1 LTAPKPTS
9 PRLRLW
15 LLLLG
20 GIVAVYALAG
30 FFLVPWI
37 LRRQVQSQARNYLHR
52 EATLAKA
59 RFNPFTLK
67 LTLIGYDL
75 RDRDGGRLL
84 AFDTLV
90 VNLSTASLPTRALVL
105 DEFRLI
111 RPAIVGRIMPDGR
124 PSISDLFTK
133 DYTTL
138 PPAEKVP
145 GRPPRLVIHHS
156 TIALGEVT
164 FIDNSRTPRYEEHFT
179 DLGADVEELSTLPNK
194 EGDHVVTVTFGSG
207 AEIRWEGKMGFQPLK
222 LEGQFII
229 SRVRLP
235 RLAEAFGSKLPL
247 RLTEGEGAVTFRY
260 LVQQDSAGPLRI
272 AVPDASLNLQNLALR
287 PRKVEQDWA
296 KVQQLEVSG
305 VKAQWPAR
313 TATINLVRFSTPWV
327 AALRMKDKTLN
338 WDPIIKAMQKPDS
351 AQADSA
357 RPWQVV
363 CDAVELVDGGLHLE
377 DRSPTPTMMFDL
389 VKMNLRLSPV
399 SSDPKTKT
407 QIEFQAM
414 GSRGT
419 HFSTKGEVTQ
429 QPFAADLDLAIS
441 RLPLPLGQPYLGLD
455 APAVIKEG
463 TASINGKVRMRDG
476 KPAVVFNGIGTV
488 NSLRINDAAGDSL
501 LTWTGMTARG
511 IHLTT
516 KPDLLRIKTIKL
528 EEPFARVAISKEREL
543 NLAKLSALVPVD
555 TTTEPFP
562 YEISEVLFD
571 DAQIDFSDESLI
583 LPFRTD
589 IDSTRGAIRDVASFG
604 GTPGSLELEG
614 KVGQYGLARASGT
627 LMINDPFA
635 ATVIKADF
643 RNVDMVALTPY
654 SAQFAGYSIKEGKL
668 DLDLNYK
675 IQNRQLQADHH
686 IVATDLQLGDKVEGG
701 QSPGFL
707 VKLAIS
713 LMKDREGK
721 IKLDVPVEGTVDD
734 PEFSY
739 KGIVWK
745 AIKQILGKIATA
757 PFRFLGKV
765 LGIGG
770 GDDAELVD
778 FDPGRSDIIPP
789 EKEKLD
795 SLTAEMARKPELT
808 LSIEGRY
815 DSISDMAE
823 LKEMKLKAALAAE
836 RDSSGKKGSQDDTTT
851 TALSKSLEKLYAT
864 MLSKS
869 SFDSLKAS
877 FIVPKSAPADPA
889 PSAPDT
895 KDKDQKLPPPLSG
908 KPGSLDAA
916 AFYVAVRERLLAM
929 QEVKPEELVQLARD
943 RANGIASA
951 LTASGTLDSSR
962 VKVTDPAPVKKKK
975 AGSSRVPSELSM
987 DAK

>member
-1 LTAPKPTS
+1 LTAPRPTS
-9 PRLRLW
+9 RHLRFW
-15 LLLLG
+15 LVLLG
-20 GIVAVYALAG
+20 GIIALYALAG
-30 FFLVPWI
+30 FVLVPWI

-67 LTLIGYDL
+67 TTLIGYDL
-75 RDRDGGRLL
+75 RDKDGSRLL
-84 AFDTLV
+84 AFDTMV
-90 VNLSTASLPTRALVL
+90 VNLSSASIIRRALVL
-105 DEFRLI
+105 DQFRLV
-111 RPAIVGRIMPDGR
+111 RPQIVGRLGADGR
-124 PSISDLFTK
+124 PSISDLFAKT
-133 DYTTL
+133 
-138 PPAEKVP
+138 PAPAAPAEKAP
-145 GRPPRLVIHHS
+145 SKPPRLVVHH
-156 TIALGEVT
+156 TRIAQGEIV
-164 FIDNSRTPRYEEHFT
+164 FIDDSRTPRYEEQFS
-179 DLGADVEELSTLPNK
+179 DLGVQMEELSTLPNK
-194 EGDHVVTVTFGSG
+194 EGDHLVTVSFASG
-207 AEIRWEGKMGFQPLK
+207 AEITWTGKMGFQPLR
-222 LEGQFII
+222 LEGQFNL
-229 SRVRLP
+229 SKLQFP
-235 RLAEAFGSKLPL
+235 KLAEAFGGHFPM
-247 RLTEGEGAVTFRY
+247 RLTEGEGAVTFHY

-272 AVPDASLNLQNLALR
+272 AIPDASLNLHALAFQ
-287 PRKVEQDWA
+287 PRKIAQDWLKVEA
-296 KVQQLEVSG
+296 LDITGVKVQ
-305 VKAQWPAR
+305 WPER
-313 TATINLVRFSTPWV
+313 TAAINMVKISAPWV
-327 AALRMKDKTLN
+327 TAERMKDRTLN
-338 WDPIIKAMQKPDS
+338 WAPILEALQAKDT
-351 AQADSA
+351 AQAGSA
-357 RPWQVV
+357 SPWKVFCQ
-363 CDAVELVDGGLHLE
+363 AVELVDGGISMADHAV
-377 DRSPTPTMMFDL
+377 TPTTQYG
-389 VKMNLRLSPV
+389 VSKINVRLSPV
-399 SSDPKTKT
+399 TSDPTVTT
-407 QIEFQAM
+407 QVEVSAL

-419 HFSTKGEVTQ
+419 DFTVKGGATQ
-429 QPFAADLDLAIS
+429 KPFAVDLDLAI
-441 RLPLPLGQPYLGLD
+441 RRFPLPVGQSYLGQG
-455 APAVIKEG
+455 APAKIESGK
-463 TASINGKVRMRDG
+463 ASINGKLRMRDG
-476 KPAVVFNGIGTV
+476 RPAMAFDGIGT
-488 NSLRINDAAGDSL
+488 INDLIVNDEAGDSL

-511 IHLTT
+511 IHLTN

-528 EEPFARVAISKEREL
+528 EQLFARVAVSKEREL
-543 NLAKLSALVPVD
+543 NLTKLSAMVPID
-555 TTTEPFP
+555 TTKPPFP

-571 DAQIDFSDESLI
+571 DAEIDFSDESLI
-583 LPFRTD
+583 LPFRTK

-614 KVGQYGLARASGT
+614 KVGEYGLARANGT
-627 LMINDPFA
+627 LMIADPFA
-635 ATVIKADF
+635 ATTIKADF

-701 QSPGFL
+701 ESPGFL

-757 PFRFLGKV
+757 PFRFLGKL

-770 GDDAELVD
+770 DDVELVD

-795 SLTAEMARKPELT
+795 SLAAELVRKPELT

-815 DSISDMAE
+815 DSISDVAE
-823 LKEMKLKAALAAE
+823 IKETKLKGLLAAE

-864 MLSKS
+864 QFSKS
-869 SFDSLKAS
+869 SFDSLKTN
-877 FIVPKSAPADPA
+877 FIVPKTAPADPL
-889 PSAPDT
+889 PSAPE
-895 KDKDQKLPPPLSG
+895 DKDQKPTLRLSG
-908 KPGSLDAA
+908 KPGSLDAT

-929 QEVKPEELVQLARD
+929 QEVKPEELVQLARA
-943 RANGIASA
+943 RANSIVAA